1 MSEYL
6 TLSEF
11 VNVTKLTEFDLLTM
25 LENGELAVSTGP
37 LGELLIDITE
47 LDSEKLARRSKK
59 RSASHETVDLAL
71 IEEMI
76 ASEVTNNLE
85 EMVDEGVALAL
96 KWVEGEKT

>member
-11 VNVTKLTEFDLLTM
+11 VNVTRVTESDLLTM

-37 LGELLIDITE
+37 LGELLIDITD
-47 LDSEKLARRSKK
+47 LDSDKLARRSRK
-59 RSASHETVDLAL
+59 RTASRESIDLAL

-85 EMVDEGVALAL
+85 EMVDEGVAMAL